1 MGASDGG
8 AALVARSIVNRKAVS
23 GELPLVLTFAIK
35 CRINSPRADYAGNGE
50 SGSVMTS
57 SLIAKTFVRTAPRTA
72 SDARSDEERIG
83 QRYEARRRWR
93 SRLMRWGL
101 VIVVAAPT
109 LLSAAYYGLW
119 AAPRYVSETRFI
131 VRGIAGAGAVPGIEG
146 FLQALGV
153 VHSTDDSNAVLDYLV
168 SRDAVA
174 ALEAALPLRKMYA
187 RDEADAPARFPR
199 PFMSDSFERLYW
211 YYNDRVAVYPDT
223 DTGIITIRVQAFRPD
238 DAQAIAR
245 QLLTQA
251 EALVN
256 AMNARLEADTV
267 TSAETAVAE
276 ATKVVLA
283 TQDEITRFRNRE
295 IVVDPSQN
303 AVAQLST
310 ITDLSGEVDEVLAQ
324 IAQSKRVS
332 PANPAVSALKAK
344 ADAIAAQIAAEEKA
358 LAGSR
363 EAVADKVS
371 AYERLM
377 LLRTLADTSLQAATL
392 SLHSAREDARRQH
405 VFVEEIVAPNLP
417 DEPTEPQRLR
427 AVGTVF
433 AVSMAALAVLWL
445 VSVGVK
451 EHRK

>member
-1 MGASDGG
+1 M
-8 AALVARSIVNRKAVS
+8 
-23 GELPLVLTFAIK
+23 
-35 CRINSPRADYAGNGE
+35 
-50 SGSVMTS
+50 
-57 SLIAKTFVRTAPRTA
+57 
-72 SDARSDEERIG
+72 
-83 QRYEARRRWR
+83 
-93 SRLMRWGL
+93 
-101 VIVVAAPT
+101 
-109 LLSAAYYGLW
+109 
-119 AAPRYVSETRFI
+119 
-131 VRGIAGAGAVPGIEG
+131 
-146 FLQALGV
+146 
-153 VHSTDDSNAVLDYLV
+153 HSTDDSNAVLDYLV

-174 ALEAALPLRKMYA
+174 GLEAALPLRKVYA
-187 RDEADAPARFPR
+187 REEADALARFPR

-211 YYNDRVAVYPDT
+211 YYNDRVVVYPDT
-223 DTGIITIRVQAFRPD
+223 DTGIITIRAQAFRPD

-283 TQDEITRFRNRE
+283 AQEEVTRFRNSE
-295 IVVDPSQN
+295 IVVDPSEN

-377 LLRTLADTSLQAATL
+377 LLRTLADTSLQAATM
-392 SLHSAREDARRQH
+392 SLDSAREDARRQH

-427 AVGTVF
+427 AVGQCSPYRWRRSQSSGWSRSASRSIASEREPRDGDPHDGYERRLGAEGRCRCDGSRPGRCGSRTQAADNSRPAA
-433 AVSMAALAVLWL
+433 AVADRRRSPSQRLGFGDAIGCSSAW
-445 VSVGVK
+445 SCC
-451 EHRK
+451 RC

>member
-1 MGASDGG
+1 
-8 AALVARSIVNRKAVS
+8 
-23 GELPLVLTFAIK
+23 
-35 CRINSPRADYAGNGE
+35 
-50 SGSVMTS
+50 MTS
-57 SLIAKTFVRTAPRTA
+57 SLIAKALVRSAPRAA
-72 SDARSDEERIG
+72 SDTRPDEERIG
-83 QRYEARRRWR
+83 QLYDARRRWLR
-93 SRLMRWGL
+93 RLMRWGL
-101 VIVVAAPT
+101 VAVVVAPT
-109 LLSAAYYGLW
+109 LVSAVYYGLW
-119 AAPRYVSETRFI
+119 ATPRYVSETQFI
-131 VRGIAGAGAVPGIEG
+131 VRGIHGAGAAPGLEG
-146 FLQALGV
+146 LLQALGV
-153 VHSTDDSNAVLDYLV
+153 ARSTDDSNAVLDYLV

-174 ALEAALPLRKMYA
+174 GLEAALPLRKMYG
-187 RDEADAPARFPR
+187 RDEADALARFPH
-199 PFMSDSFERLYW
+199 PFMGDSFERLYW
-211 YYNDRVAVYPDT
+211 YYSSRATVYPDT
-223 DTGIITIRVQAFRPD
+223 DTGIITIQAQAFRSD

-256 AMNARLEADTV
+256 AMNTRLEADTV
-267 TSAETAVAE
+267 NSAETAVGE

-283 TQDEITRFRNRE
+283 TQEEVTRFRNSE

-310 ITDLSGEVDEVLAQ
+310 ITDLSSEVDEVLAQ
-324 IAQSKRVS
+324 IAQNKKVS

-344 ADAIAAQIAAEEKA
+344 ADALAAQIAAEEKT

-377 LLRTLADTSLQAATL
+377 LLRSLADASLAAATA
-392 SLHSAREDARRQH
+392 SLDSARDDARRQH

-451 EHRK
+451 EHRN

>member
-1 MGASDGG
+1 M
-8 AALVARSIVNRKAVS
+8 
-23 GELPLVLTFAIK
+23 
-35 CRINSPRADYAGNGE
+35 
-50 SGSVMTS
+50 
-57 SLIAKTFVRTAPRTA
+57 
-72 SDARSDEERIG
+72 
-83 QRYEARRRWR
+83 
-93 SRLMRWGL
+93 
-101 VIVVAAPT
+101 
-109 LLSAAYYGLW
+109 
-119 AAPRYVSETRFI
+119 
-131 VRGIAGAGAVPGIEG
+131 
-146 FLQALGV
+146 
-153 VHSTDDSNAVLDYLV
+153 
-168 SRDAVA
+168 
-174 ALEAALPLRKMYA
+174 
-187 RDEADAPARFPR
+187 
-199 PFMSDSFERLYW
+199 
-211 YYNDRVAVYPDT
+211 YPDT
-223 DTGIITIRVQAFRPD
+223 DTGIITIQAQAFRPD

-283 TQDEITRFRNRE
+283 TQEEVTRFRNRE
-295 IVVDPSQN
+295 IVVDPSEN

-377 LLRTLADTSLQAATL
+377 LLRTLADTSLQAATM
-392 SLHSAREDARRQH
+392 SLDSAREDARRQH

-433 AVSMAALAVLWL
+433 AVSMAALAILWL

>member
-1 MGASDGG
+1 
-8 AALVARSIVNRKAVS
+8 
-23 GELPLVLTFAIK
+23 
-35 CRINSPRADYAGNGE
+35 
-50 SGSVMTS
+50 
-57 SLIAKTFVRTAPRTA
+57 
-72 SDARSDEERIG
+72 
-83 QRYEARRRWR
+83 
-93 SRLMRWGL
+93 
-101 VIVVAAPT
+101 
-109 LLSAAYYGLW
+109 LW
-119 AAPRYVSETRFI
+119 ATPRYVSETQFI
-131 VRGIAGAGAVPGIEG
+131 VRGIHGAGAAPGLEG
-146 FLQALGV
+146 LLQALGV
-153 VHSTDDSNAVLDYLV
+153 ARSTDDSNAVLDYLV

-174 ALEAALPLRKMYA
+174 GLEAALPLRKMYG
-187 RDEADAPARFPR
+187 RDEADALARFPH
-199 PFMSDSFERLYW
+199 PFMGDSFERLYW
-211 YYNDRVAVYPDT
+211 YYSSRATVYPDT
-223 DTGIITIRVQAFRPD
+223 DTGIITIQAQAFRSD

-256 AMNARLEADTV
+256 AMNTRLEADTV
-267 TSAETAVAE
+267 NSAETAVGE

-283 TQDEITRFRNRE
+283 TQEEVTRFRNSE

-310 ITDLSGEVDEVLAQ
+310 ITDLSSEVDEVLAQ
-324 IAQSKRVS
+324 IAQNKKVS

-344 ADAIAAQIAAEEKA
+344 ADALAAQIAAEEKT

-377 LLRTLADTSLQAATL
+377 LLRSLADASLAAATA
-392 SLHSAREDARRQH
+392 SLDSARDDARRQH

-451 EHRK
+451 EHRN

>member
-1 MGASDGG
+1 MAQPPD
-8 AALVARSIVNRKAVS
+8 AL
-23 GELPLVLTFAIK
+23 
-35 CRINSPRADYAGNGE
+35 
-50 SGSVMTS
+50 
-57 SLIAKTFVRTAPRTA
+57 
-72 SDARSDEERIG
+72 
-83 QRYEARRRWR
+83 
-93 SRLMRWGL
+93 GL
-101 VIVVAAPT
+101 AIVVAAPT

-119 AAPRYVSETRFI
+119 AAPRYVSETQFI

>member
-1 MGASDGG
+1 
-8 AALVARSIVNRKAVS
+8 
-23 GELPLVLTFAIK
+23 
-35 CRINSPRADYAGNGE
+35 
-50 SGSVMTS
+50 MTS
-57 SLIAKTFVRTAPRTA
+57 SLIAKALVRSAPRVA
-72 SDARSDEERIG
+72 SDTRPDEERIG
-83 QRYEARRRWR
+83 QLYDARRRWLR
-93 SRLMRWGL
+93 RLMRWGL
-101 VIVVAAPT
+101 VAVVVAPT
-109 LLSAAYYGLW
+109 LVSAVYYGLW
-119 AAPRYVSETRFI
+119 AAPRYVSETQFI
-131 VRGIAGAGAVPGIEG
+131 VRGIHGAGAAPGLEG
-146 FLQALGV
+146 LLQALGV
-153 VHSTDDSNAVLDYLV
+153 ARSTDDSNAVLDYLV

-174 ALEAALPLRKMYA
+174 GLEAALPLRKIYG
-187 RDEADAPARFPR
+187 RDEADALARFPH
-199 PFMSDSFERLYW
+199 PFMGDSFERLYW
-211 YYNDRVAVYPDT
+211 YYSSRATVYPDT
-223 DTGIITIRVQAFRPD
+223 DTGIITIQAQAFRPD

-256 AMNARLEADTV
+256 AMNARLETDTV
-267 TSAETAVAE
+267 SSAKTAVAE

-283 TQDEITRFRNRE
+283 TQEEVTRFRNSE
-295 IVVDPSQN
+295 VVVDPSEN

-324 IAQSKRVS
+324 IAQNKKVS

-344 ADAIAAQIAAEEKA
+344 ADALAAQIAAEEKT

-377 LLRTLADTSLQAATL
+377 LLRSLADASLAAATA
-392 SLHSAREDARRQH
+392 SLDSARDDARRQH

-451 EHRK
+451 EHRN